1 MELGILC
8 WIIWGGQG
16 EADTITRILM
26 RKDRKVKVGDMRTAT
41 KRRERE
47 EEWGEGL
54 RFEDAKL
61 LALKMEGG
69 ATSQGMGAASRR
81 WKRKENGFSPGAPR
95 RNGAGLIPEF

>member
-26 RKDRKVKVGDMRTAT
+26 RKDRKVKVGDMRTET
-41 KRRERE
+41 KMRERE

-69 ATSQGMGAASRR
+69 ATRQGIQEASE
-81 WKRKENGFSPGAPR
+81 RK
-95 RNGAGLIPEF
+95 